1 VRNESK
7 LEDAVVYSSSKDPKG
22 RKRKVDTGYYLTGVI
37 SGLVMKRTGAR
48 SAKTCGLFRLAG
60 IDLAG
65 DGF

>member
-7 LEDAVVYSSSKDPKG
+7 LEDAVVCSSSKEPEG
-22 RKRKVDTGYYLTGVI
+22 EKRKVETGYYLTGVT
-37 SGLVMKRTGAR
+37 SGSVMKRTGAT

-60 IDLAG
+60 IDLGG